1 MPKLDKIQHKNAT
14 TTPEIRAFIHKSDLA
29 TAVLARLLKVSEST
43 VRKWR
48 KREFTDDVSNL
59 PKQLN
64 TTLTLSQQYVVV
76 HLRLRLKLSLDELLT
91 VCKEFINSNT
101 SRAGLQRC
109 LKRHG
114 VSRLADM
121 QEFDDNDSDASYV
134 QVAIEESLSSEVINS
149 VVSPQAMSDFLNQ
162 MRKQMGE
169 AEEQSQILSALDVV
183 QVYLITLPD
192 FPEPQTSIQVSTSAT
207 KHENKQTEQ
216 KTSLLMAHDLTSNWV
231 YVDLYNDDDYQAA
244 QRYVSYVLKKA
255 PYHIRRVLV
264 KNYNEFLS
272 RFRLLEEVPM
282 INHDAIKHID

>member
-1 MPKLDKIQHKNAT
+1 MPKQHKNAT
-14 TTPEIRAFIHKSDLA
+14 TTPEMRAFIHESDLA

-48 KREFTDDVSNL
+48 KRDSTDDISHL

-64 TTLTLSQQYVVV
+64 TTLSLEQQYVVV
-76 HLRLRLKLSLDELLT
+76 HLRLRLKLSLDELLA
-91 VCKEFINSNT
+91 VCKEYINENT

-121 QEFDDNDSDASYV
+121 QDFDEQDSETSYV
-134 QVAIEESLSSEVINS
+134 QLAIEESLSSEVINS

-162 MRKQMGE
+162 MREQMSEGNE
-169 AEEQSQILSALDVV
+169 VIEKLTALDVV
-183 QVYLITLPD
+183 QVYLITLPELSD
-192 FPEPQTSIQVSTSAT
+192 SQCE
-207 KHENKQTEQ
+207 H
-216 KTSLLMAHDLTSNWV
+216 KTSLLMAHDLSSNWV

-255 PYHIRRVLV
+255 PYPIRRVLV
-264 KNYNEFLS
+264 RNYNEFLS
-272 RFRLLEEVPM
+272 RFRLLEDE
-282 INHDAIKHID
+282 NTTDNANKF

>member
-1 MPKLDKIQHKNAT
+1 MTKQHKNAT
-14 TTPEIRAFIHKSDLA
+14 TTPEVRAFIHDSDLA

-48 KREFTDDVSNL
+48 KRDCTDDVSHV

-64 TTLTLSQQYVVV
+64 TTLTLEQQYVVV
-76 HLRLRLKLSLDELLT
+76 HLRLRLKLSIDELLNI
-91 VCKEFINSNT
+91 CKEFINENT

-121 QEFDDNDSDASYV
+121 QDFDDDSSDAHYV
-134 QVAIEESLSSEVINS
+134 QVTIEESLSNEVMNS
-149 VVSPQAMSDFLNQ
+149 VVSPQAMTDFLNQ
-162 MRKQMGE
+162 MRERMGD
-169 AEEQSQILSALDVV
+169 ANGPLPTLTTLDVV

-192 FPEPQTSIQVSTSAT
+192 LATQFPAI
-207 KHENKQTEQ
+207 KDQ
-216 KTSLLMAHDLTSNWV
+216 KTSLLMAHDLSSNWV

-244 QRYVSYVLKKA
+244 LRYISYVLKKA

-272 RFRLLEEVPM
+272 RFRLLEDKSNNDE
-282 INHDAIKHID
+282 ITENASKY

>member
-1 MPKLDKIQHKNAT
+1 MPKQHKNAT
-14 TTPEIRAFIHKSDLA
+14 TTPEVRAFIHESDLA

-48 KREFTDDVSNL
+48 KRQSTNDVSHQ

-64 TTLTLSQQYVVV
+64 TTLSLEQQYVVV
-76 HLRLRLKLSLDELLT
+76 HLRLRLKLSLDELLA
-91 VCKEFINSNT
+91 VCKEYINENT

-121 QEFDDNDSDASYV
+121 QEFDEQDSETNYV
-134 QVAIEESLSSEVINS
+134 QLAIEESLSSEVINS
-149 VVSPQAMSDFLNQ
+149 VVSPQAMSDFLNHMREQ
-162 MRKQMGE
+162 MSSDQTRVEK
-169 AEEQSQILSALDVV
+169 LSALDVV

-192 FPEPQTSIQVSTSAT
+192 FSGSPSE
-207 KHENKQTEQ
+207 H
-216 KTSLLMAHDLTSNWV
+216 KTSLLMAHDLSSNWV
-231 YVDLYNDDDYQAA
+231 YVDLYSDDDFKAA

-272 RFRLLEEVPM
+272 RFRLLEDENTNKQ
-282 INHDAIKHID
+282 ITDNATEF

>member
-1 MPKLDKIQHKNAT
+1 MPKQHKNAT
-14 TTPEIRAFIHKSDLA
+14 TTPEIRAFIHESDLA

-48 KREFTDDVSNL
+48 KRDCTDDISHL

-64 TTLTLSQQYVVV
+64 TTLTLAQQYVVV
-76 HLRLRLKLSLDELLT
+76 HLRLRLKLSLDELLS
-91 VCKEFINSNT
+91 VCKEFINENS

-121 QEFDDNDSDASYV
+121 HAFNDDDSEESYI

-162 MRKQMGE
+162 MRLQMGDT
-169 AEEQSQILSALDVV
+169 EQLPLALTALDVV
-183 QVYLITLPD
+183 QVYLITLPH
-192 FPEPQTSIQVSTSAT
+192 FPEQP
-207 KHENKQTEQ
+207 KQQ
-216 KTSLLMAHDLTSNWV
+216 KTSLLMAHDLASNWV

-244 QRYVSYVLKKA
+244 QRYITYVLTKA
-255 PYHIRRVLV
+255 PFHIRRVLV
-264 KNYNEFLS
+264 RNYNEFLS
-272 RFRLLEEVPM
+272 RFRLLEDKTNNAKITE
-282 INHDAIKHID
+282 DATKF

>member
-1 MPKLDKIQHKNAT
+1 MPKQHKNAT
-14 TTPEIRAFIHKSDLA
+14 TTPEIRAFIHESDLA

-48 KREFTDDVSNL
+48 KRSSTDDVSHI

-64 TTLTLSQQYVVV
+64 TTLTPAQQYVVV
-76 HLRLRLKLSLDELLT
+76 HLRLRLKLSIDELLS
-91 VCKEFINSNT
+91 VCKEFINPHT

-121 QEFDDNDSDASYV
+121 QEFDEDDSDANYV

-149 VVSPQAMSDFLNQ
+149 VVSPQAMTDFLNQ
-162 MRKQMGE
+162 MRQQMGQCD
-169 AEEQSQILSALDVV
+169 APLQALTALDVV

-192 FPEPQTSIQVSTSAT
+192 FLAQASTEQTEPQ
-207 KHENKQTEQ
+207 
-216 KTSLLMAHDLTSNWV
+216 TSLLMAHDLTSNWI

-244 QRYVSYVLKKA
+244 QRYISYVLKKA

-272 RFRLLEEVPM
+272 RFRLLEDNNNNEN
-282 INHDAIKHID
+282 ITENAIKF

>member
-1 MPKLDKIQHKNAT
+1 MPKQHKNAT
-14 TTPEIRAFIHKSDLA
+14 TTPEIRAFIHESDLA

-48 KREFTDDVSNL
+48 KRNSTDDISHI

-64 TTLTLSQQYVVV
+64 TTLTAEQQYVVV
-76 HLRLRLKLSLDELLT
+76 HLRLRLKLSIDELLH
-91 VCKEFINSNT
+91 VCKEFINDHT

-121 QEFDDNDSDASYV
+121 QDFDEDDLDANYV

-149 VVSPQAMSDFLNQ
+149 VISPQAMSDFLNQ
-162 MRKQMGE
+162 MREQMGQYDE
-169 AEEQSQILSALDVV
+169 SLHALTALDVV

-192 FPEPQTSIQVSTSAT
+192 FSAQTSTIAT
-207 KHENKQTEQ
+207 ETQ
-216 KTSLLMAHDLTSNWV
+216 TSLLIAHDLNSNWI
-231 YVDLYNDDDYQAA
+231 YVDLYSDDDYQAA
-244 QRYVSYVLKKA
+244 QRYISYVLKKA

-272 RFRLLEEVPM
+272 RFRLLEDKNNNE
-282 INHDAIKHID
+282 NAHKF

>member
-1 MPKLDKIQHKNAT
+1 MPKLDTKQDKTQHKNAT
-14 TTPEIRAFIHKSDLA
+14 TTPEIRAFIHESDLA

-48 KREFTDDVSNL
+48 KRECTDDVSNL

-64 TTLTLSQQYVVV
+64 TTLTLAQQYVVV

-121 QEFDDNDSDASYV
+121 QEFDDTDSEASYV

-162 MRKQMGE
+162 MRQQMGE
-169 AEEQSQILSALDVV
+169 AEDQSQVLSALDVV

-192 FPEPQTSIQVSTSAT
+192 FPSPQGSTAAT
-207 KHENKQTEQ
+207 HQTEQ
-216 KTSLLMAHDLTSNWV
+216 KTSLLMAHDLTSNWI

-244 QRYVSYVLKKA
+244 QRYVSYVLEKA

-272 RFRLLEEVPM
+272 RFRLLEDKNNSEIITV
-282 INHDAIKHID
+282 NASKF

>member
-1 MPKLDKIQHKNAT
+1 MPKLDKSQHKNAT
-14 TTPEIRAFIHKSDLA
+14 TTPEIRAFIHESDLA

-48 KREFTDDVSNL
+48 KRECTDDVSSL

-64 TTLTLSQQYVVV
+64 TTLTLAQQYVVV
-76 HLRLRLKLSLDELLT
+76 HLRLRLKLSLDELLA
-91 VCKEFINSNT
+91 VCKEFINSHT

-121 QEFDDNDSDASYV
+121 QAFEESVSDANYV

-162 MRKQMGE
+162 MRQQMGE
-169 AEEQSQILSALDVV
+169 IDDKSPELTALDVV

-192 FPEPQTSIQVSTSAT
+192 FPCNQASTQERIHVT
-207 KHENKQTEQ
+207 DQTEY

-264 KNYNEFLS
+264 RNYNEFLS
-272 RFRLLEEVPM
+272 RFRLLEDKNNSE
-282 INHDAIKHID
+282 IITENATEF